1 VINFFLERKDK
12 LIRFFIVGISLT
24 LLNLLLIY
32 VFVEI
37 FLFNTKLLE
46 NIANIIVIE
55 IGVIFSF
62 FLNKNWTWNISSNS
76 DVFNQL
82 LKFHTVVASTAIL
95 RILLFALLQSI
106 NVTYIVNTILGI
118 ILASFFNF
126 ILYDLKVFNE
136 KI

>member
-1 VINFFLERKDK
+1 MINFFLERKDK